1 MLCLPEPE
9 RSERLRDPATR
20 AELAVEF
27 EAEAATTIGMTWA
40 NLAVDQVADP
50 ANADKVGRTI
60 AELAQ
65 AAGASTAAKD
75 AAIEEARKALAAA
88 ELSGNSAQV
97 LKTSSHLAA
106 LEGEK
111 VTGLKPIVLGRG
123 RGRGG
128 GSWRGGR
135 GRS

>member
-1 MLCLPEPE
+1 M
-9 RSERLRDPATR
+9 SDG
-20 AELAVEF
+20 
-27 EAEAATTIGMTWA
+27 AATTLLTCSSCKKG
-40 NLAVDQVADP
+40 LAAT
-50 ANADKVGRTI
+50 AFNRTQLAKGPEKQRCRDCVEA
-60 AELAQ
+60 AEAQ